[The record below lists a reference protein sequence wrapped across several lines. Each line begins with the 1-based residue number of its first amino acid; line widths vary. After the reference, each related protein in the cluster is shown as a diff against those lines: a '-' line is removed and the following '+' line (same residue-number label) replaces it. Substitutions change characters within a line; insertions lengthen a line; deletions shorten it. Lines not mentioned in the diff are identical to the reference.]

1 MVSRKCWHRKEKK
14 QSKGQKV
21 LFLIVDQG
29 GRFDAMTLELKL
41 ESREMLSRR
50 GSRCRGP
57 EVGVDIV
64 RAKIGSGGGMWSKR
78 QGLCRA

>member
-1 MVSRKCWHRKEKK
+1 M
-14 QSKGQKV
+14 

-29 GRFDAMTLELKL
+29 GRFDAVTFELKL
-41 ESREMLSRR
+41 ESREMPSRR

-64 RAKIGSGGGMWSKR
+64 RAK
-78 QGLCRA
+78 